1 MKHIYNKNTNTKP
14 SSKKRTQN
22 NKQTNTQAM
31 NKEKLKLRWKMMRRR
46 KEISQRNQETKKTDK
61 QKLTKN

>member
-14 SSKKRTQN
+14 SYKKRTQN